1 MRRFAAISLGL
12 HAVLLAGLLIWSG
25 RGPRPSDVPDT
36 EGAVELVMV
45 EAQDAGPPTAPPQPA
60 PEIPAMKPLEEPA
73 PPPASPP
80 PPQPAESTEADE
92 QLALPSA
99 APPGPPS
106 PDPIQPSAPTP
117 PTPAP
122 PVQEAMQA
130 PEIRLPGN
138 DSETNAIVIGD
149 HVIPASI
156 DAKFR
161 NKEPVYPPEAVRRA
175 EQGAV
180 ILLIHVSPEGL
191 ASSVDVLES
200 SGHASLDRAA
210 RDAVAAWHFR
220 PAVKDGQPIPF
231 DMPMR
236 VTFQLE

>member
-1 MRRFAAISLGL
+1 MMRRFAFISLGL
-12 HAVLLAGLLIWSG
+12 HAALLAFLLVWFSPG
-25 RGPRPSDVPDT
+25 QPARDAPDK

-45 EAQDAGPPTAPPQPA
+45 ESPGAGPPTAPPEPA
-60 PEIPAMKPLEEPA
+60 PETAATAAPEQPA
-73 PPPASPP
+73 PPPPPADTTEAREQPPPPSPP
-80 PPQPAESTEADE
+80 PAQT
-92 QLALPSA
+92 
-99 APPGPPS
+99 PS
-106 PDPIQPSAPTP
+106 PDLVQPSEPTP
-117 PTPAP
+117 PVAAP
-122 PVQEAMQA
+122 PVQQAMQA
-130 PEIRLPGN
+130 PEINLPGN
-138 DSETNAIVIGD
+138 DSETNAFVIGD

-156 DAKFR
+156 DAKSR

-180 ILLIHVSPEGL
+180 ILLIHVSSEGL
-191 ASSVDVLES
+191 ASAVDVLES

-210 RDAVAAWHFR
+210 RDAVKAWHFL

>member
-1 MRRFAAISLGL
+1 MRRFGIISLGL
-12 HAVLLAGLLIWSG
+12 HAALLVVLLVWFG
-25 RGPRPSDVPDT
+25 RGPPRSDAPDKDAT
-36 EGAVELVMV
+36 VELVMV
-45 EAQDAGPPTAPPQPA
+45 ESQGAGPPTAPPAPA
-60 PEIPAMKPLEEPA
+60 PETTASAAPEQPGPPPPPPTDTTDAGEQLPLPS
-73 PPPASPP
+73 PPPA
-80 PPQPAESTEADE
+80 QT
-92 QLALPSA
+92 
-99 APPGPPS
+99 PS
-106 PDPIQPSAPTP
+106 PDPVQPSE
-117 PTPAP
+117 PTPAVAAP
-122 PVQEAMQA
+122 PVRQAMQA
-130 PEIRLPGN
+130 PEINLPGN
-138 DSETNAIVIGD
+138 DSETNAFVIGN

-156 DAKFR
+156 DAKSR

-200 SGHASLDRAA
+200 SGHTSLDRAA
-210 RDAVAAWHFR
+210 RDAVAAWRFR